1 MGAFSF
7 CFVSVGNETS
17 LTVLQLP
24 FRKFFGA
31 TFFSKKVAKTRP
43 KS

>member
-17 LTVLQLP
+17 LTVINYP
-24 FRKFFGA
+24 SGSFFGA
-31 TFFSKKVAKTRP
+31 TFFSKKVAKNA
-43 KS
+43 S